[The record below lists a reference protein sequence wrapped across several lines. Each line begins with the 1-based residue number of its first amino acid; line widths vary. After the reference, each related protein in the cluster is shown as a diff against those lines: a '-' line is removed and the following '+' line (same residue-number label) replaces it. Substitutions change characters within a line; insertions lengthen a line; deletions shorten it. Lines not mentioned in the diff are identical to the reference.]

1 MALRFPNLING
12 VWVFALAAVVHA
24 LNDILTDSESESADY
39 SIIEG
44 GYYAWRESQE
54 ALKAKKAAD
63 AACISIVVFIVVLL
77 VALLM
82 GSGSTFGIG
91 YFFCYK
97 KKMTAKEEEIDKLK
111 TQIEDKE
118 EDIKNLGAQ
127 IANLKASPTNDTGPN
142 PGDAPDST
150 EIARLKKEVQTLK
163 GELDE
168 MTEELTKAKNT
179 TSSTND
185 TG

>member
-63 AACISIVVFIVVLL
+63 AACISIAVFIGVLL

-97 KKMTAKEEEIDKLK
+97 KKMTAKEEEIEKLTK
-111 TQIEDKE
+111 QIGVKAEDIETLETQI
-118 EDIKNLGAQ
+118 AT
-127 IANLKASPTNDTGPN
+127 LKASPSNTAGSSNS
-142 PGDAPDST
+142 GDAPDPT
-150 EIARLKKEVQTLK
+150 EIARLETEVQDQKKE
-163 GELDE
+163 LD
-168 MTEELTKAKNT
+168 
-179 TSSTND
+179 
-185 TG
+185 G

>member
-63 AACISIVVFIVVLL
+63 ATCISIAVFIGVLL
-77 VALLM
+77 VALLV
-82 GSGSTFGIG
+82 GSGATFGVS
-91 YFFCYK
+91 YFCYK
-97 KKMTAKEEEIDKLK
+97 KKMTANEYQIQKLT
-111 TQIEDKE
+111 TQIGTE
-118 EDIKNLGAQ
+118 EKNIKNLEA
-127 IANLKASPTNDTGPN
+127 
-142 PGDAPDST
+142 
-150 EIARLKKEVQTLK
+150 
-163 GELDE
+163 
-168 MTEELTKAKNT
+168 
-179 TSSTND
+179 
-185 TG
+185 